1 MNCDDLKNGFKLID
15 KVDFFVQTN
24 TGNWEQDRK
33 NIRDS
38 VIELFKSE
46 EVGTGRGEKSVRV
59 IYCVEKT
66 HNNEIVYLQRP
77 AYLNKGFD
85 FTVNVKTYKFKAPT
99 EKNPKRETKTPRH
112 DSVYLELQA
121 INKKDKKLMGEAI
134 KKIYNCED
142 PRKIL
147 KDKKFAPLK
156 NGYIGNVEYETLLK
170 TIKWLFIEQDITY
183 WSFSGRAMFKNGIDE
198 NVQF

>member
-1 MNCDDLKNGFKLID
+1 MFKQILGIGNKTEKTLEIVLLSYLSLK
-15 KVDFFVQTN
+15 
-24 TGNWEQDRK
+24 R
-33 NIRDS
+33 
-38 VIELFKSE
+38 
-46 EVGTGRGEKSVRV
+46 RGQESVRV

-121 INKKDKKLMGEAI
+121 INKKTK
-134 KKIYNCED
+134 
-142 PRKIL
+142 
-147 KDKKFAPLK
+147 
-156 NGYIGNVEYETLLK
+156 
-170 TIKWLFIEQDITY
+170 
-183 WSFSGRAMFKNGIDE
+183 S
-198 NVQF
+198 